1 MLKWLRSLFFVFQMY
16 AAMTLMALFFTPWG
30 MFDRRGVFAGVHCYC
45 RYVRWSAR
53 WIVGITSEVRGD
65 VPQDEVLIAAK
76 HQSFFD
82 VIIICSV
89 VPRPKFVMK
98 AELRWLPI
106 VGWYARRMGCVSVK
120 RNQRGRAMSK
130 MVDEAKQGI
139 GEPGQL
145 IIYPQGTRVAP
156 DSRLP
161 YKPGAGVLYAQL
173 GQICVP
179 AATNVGLFWPRFS
192 VMREPGHAIVEFLDP
207 IAPGMK
213 PRAFMGA
220 LEAQVEAASE
230 ALMLEAGYE
239 KPAVIQEPGA

>member
-1 MLKWLRSLFFVFQMY
+1 MLQWLRSLFFVFQMY
-16 AAMTLMALFFTPWG
+16 AMMALMALFFTPWG
-30 MFDRRGVFAGVHCYC
+30 LVDRRGVFAGVHTYC

-53 WIVGITSEVRGD
+53 WIVGISSEVRGQ
-65 VPQDEVLIAAK
+65 VPRDEVLIASK

-82 VIIICSV
+82 VIVICSV

-106 VGWYARRMGCVSVK
+106 VGWYARRMGCVSVR

-130 MVDEAKQGI
+130 MVDEAKQGV

-145 IIYPQGTRVAP
+145 IIYPQGTRAAP
-156 DSRLP
+156 ESRLP
-161 YKPGAGVLYAQL
+161 YKPGAAVLYAQL
-173 GQICVP
+173 DQSCVP

-192 VMREPGHAIVEFLDP
+192 VMRKPGHAIVEFLDP

-213 PRAFMGA
+213 PRQFMTR
-220 LEAQVEAASE
+220 LESRIEAASD

-239 KPAVIQEPGA
+239 KPALS

>member
-53 WIVGITSEVRGD
+53 WIIGITSEVRGD

-139 GEPGQL
+139 GQPGQL
-145 IIYPQGTRVAP
+145 IIYPQGTRAAP
-156 DSRLP
+156 ESRLP
-161 YKPGAGVLYAQL
+161 YKKGIGALYRDL
-173 GQICVP
+173 GQTCVP
-179 AATNVGLFWPRFS
+179 AATNVGVFWPR
-192 VMREPGHAIVEFLDP
+192 RGIGRKPGLAIVEFLP
-207 IAPGMK
+207 ALAPDQEVTE
-213 PRAFMGA
+213 FMA
-220 LEAQVEAASE
+220 RLEAEIETASD
-230 ALMLEAGYE
+230 ALMAEVGYTR
-239 KPAVIQEPGA
+239 PT